1 MVALQIR
8 EVPEDVRETLAE
20 RARARGQSLQS
31 FLLSVVTEE
40 AARSRNASLLDRFA
54 HRSDGTRTA
63 SKDAAEPVRRARA
76 ERDAEARGWTGG
88 DA

>member
-8 EVPEDVRETLAE
+8 DVPEDVRETLAE

-54 HRSDGTRTA
+54 RRTDGTRAA
-63 SKDAAEPVRRARA
+63 SQDAAEPVRLARA
-76 ERDAEARGWTGG
+76 ERDAEAHGWAGG

>member
-8 EVPEDVRETLAE
+8 DVPEGVRETLAE

-54 HRSDGTRTA
+54 HRTDGTRA
-63 SKDAAEPVRRARA
+63 APQDAAEPVRRART
-76 ERDAEARGWTGG
+76 ERDAETHSWTGG
-88 DA
+88 NA